1 MTSDAT
7 NDLPQGGTDS
17 AQPSTDLNDPSN
29 LDFEDDSEAPNDVQ
43 DTKAGTDPDR
53 ETDEASAEADSQE
66 AEDESEQDAT
76 TEDSDSEAKAPAEVN
91 LPDDALVT
99 LPNGEKVKFKDLRES
114 PMLKADHTR
123 KTQALQQERSA
134 LSEQATRLQNVTESF
149 VNYLA
154 SQLPPMPDASL
165 AYTDPAAYNQQR
177 AWHEAKMTEIQSVI
191 QASEGAKAEVKQL
204 SETEFM
210 QARKDAADKVADRLP
225 FLRDP
230 IKAREFDRS
239 VAEAAAFIGYSERDV
254 AGMTDPRQFLLA
266 HYAAKG
272 IKAEQAEKKVTAKVQ
287 AAPAA
292 TPAKTAATKGNPQ
305 FLRNKEAMRRLE
317 KSGSINDAMAI
328 DFD

>member
-1 MTSDAT
+1 MTPDAT
-7 NDLPQGGTDS
+7 NDLPQGGIDS

-29 LDFEDDSEAPNDVQ
+29 LDFEDDSETPNDVQ
-43 DTKAGTDPDR
+43 GTKAGTDPDR
-53 ETDEASAEADSQE
+53 ETDEASAESDSQE
-66 AEDESEQDAT
+66 ADESEQDAT
-76 TEDSDSEAKAPAEVN
+76 TEDTESEAKAPAEVN

-134 LSEQATRLQNVTESF
+134 LGEQATRLQNVTESF

-165 AYTDPAAYNQQR
+165 AYTDPTAYNQQR
-177 AWHEAKMTEIQSVI
+177 AWHEAKMAEIQSVI
-191 QASEGAKAEVKQL
+191 QTSEGAKAEAKQL

-210 QARKDAADKVADRLP
+210 HRRMAAQDAVKDRLP
-225 FLRDP
+225 FLGDP